1 MIVSKPAII
10 FHTGQIFF
18 NFLAMACFASVASF
32 QAHWGVGPCMSNLL
46 ILTCPMLTFGFI
58 AGLSGFAIFVS
69 VTGIVLSTFMLTV
82 PVLYEKYD
90 KFIRLA
96 RVLKE
101 LRVSFI
107 LTGAG
112 TSVSLLIAC
121 VYFHKILFSQFNARP
136 YRFIVTISA
145 WTEPGCKNP
154 DHDPNQD
161 KGDDFKNGL
170 VGWCSTKKAAAVFFW
185 LAFGKFIFQ
194 FIM

>member
-32 QAHWGVGPCMSNLL
+32 QAHWGVGPCTSKLL
-46 ILTCPMLTFGFI
+46 IDVFPMLTYGRV

-69 VTGIVLSTFMLTV
+69 VSGVILSTFMLIV

-121 VYFHKILFSQFNARP
+121 VS
-136 YRFIVTISA
+136 S
-145 WTEPGCKNP
+145 
-154 DHDPNQD
+154 
-161 KGDDFKNGL
+161 
-170 VGWCSTKKAAAVFFW
+170 
-185 LAFGKFIFQ
+185 
-194 FIM
+194 